1 MEGSVYL
8 KARQG
13 WDERYAD
20 LVLGKRNWQITA
32 AGMMAI
38 TLVLAF
44 GMVWVSTRSKFVPYV
59 VEVDKLGYA
68 IGAPSALTE
77 NTTRI
82 STDRMV
88 RYELAAFI
96 RNAREV
102 ITDPAAEHQLIGQ
115 VYSRARGPAYKFLEN
130 YYHENDLE
138 HDPFKVAQH
147 QSVSVQIDSILPL
160 SKATWQVRWTEEA
173 SGLDGSPVATT
184 HWEAALDTSIIS
196 ETSDSS
202 ILENPLG
209 FYVTQLNWTRAAEL
223 GGDHHEVHWQ
233 IWFHRALA
241 DARRRNGYQRACTRA
256 GRPDGTRSRN
266 AP

>member
-8 KARQG
+8 KAREE
-13 WDERYAD
+13 WDERYAN

-59 VEVDKLGYA
+59 VEIDQLGYA

-102 ITDPAAEHQLIGQ
+102 ITDPAAGYRE
-115 VYSRARGPAYKFLEN
+115 
-130 YYHENDLE
+130 
-138 HDPFKVAQH
+138 
-147 QSVSVQIDSILPL
+147 
-160 SKATWQVRWTEEA
+160 
-173 SGLDGSPVATT
+173 
-184 HWEAALDTSIIS
+184 
-196 ETSDSS
+196 
-202 ILENPLG
+202 
-209 FYVTQLNWTRAAEL
+209 RAA
-223 GGDHHEVHWQ
+223 GEVLQ
-233 IWFHRALA
+233 FQDRTAAESASEIQ
-241 DARRRNGYQRACTRA
+241 D
-256 GRPDGTRSRN
+256 DGTHDLRSCR
-266 AP
+266 

>member
-8 KARQG
+8 KARQE

-32 AGMMAI
+32 AGMMVI

-44 GMVWVSTRSKFVPYV
+44 GMVWLSARSRFVPYV

-68 IGAPSALTE
+68 LAAPSALTE
-77 NTTRI
+77 NPTRI

-130 YYHENDLE
+130 YYHENELE
-138 HDPFKVAQH
+138 HDPFKGAQH

-160 SKATWQVRWTEEA
+160 SKATWQVRRTEEE

-184 HWEAALDTSIIS
+184 HWEAALDTTIIS
-196 ETSDSS
+196 ATSDAS

-209 FYVTQLNWTRAAEL
+209 FYVTQLNWTE
-223 GGDHHEVHWQ
+223 
-233 IWFHRALA
+233 
-241 DARRRNGYQRACTRA
+241 QR
-256 GRPDGTRSRN
+256 S
-266 AP
+266 